1 MSQLFIRSSLNDVAR
16 GRYCATDLQFSSEKW
31 ELSMSSSLM
40 VLFCRRPDITYAT
53 LLEERL
59 LRGEYC
65 QKIRKSQIDI
75 IALNDRSTTREVRF
89 QVSVQL
95 KAPL

>member
-1 MSQLFIRSSLNDVAR
+1 MRCTRPSVSMSQLFIRSSLNDVAR

-31 ELSMSSSLM
+31 ELSMSSSFM

-59 LRGEYC
+59 LRERSRLSRGELAMTAASC
-65 QKIRKSQIDI
+65 SQ
-75 IALNDRSTTREVRF
+75 S
-89 QVSVQL
+89 SS
-95 KAPL
+95 PM

>member
-1 MSQLFIRSSLNDVAR
+1 ML
-16 GRYCATDLQFSSEKW
+16 
-31 ELSMSSSLM
+31 
-40 VLFCRRPDITYAT
+40 P
-53 LLEERL
+53 LLKGGGG
-59 LRGEYC
+59 GEYC

-75 IALNDRSTTREVRF
+75 IALNDRSTTREVRC

>member
-1 MSQLFIRSSLNDVAR
+1 M
-16 GRYCATDLQFSSEKW
+16 
-31 ELSMSSSLM
+31 
-40 VLFCRRPDITYAT
+40 
-53 LLEERL
+53 
-59 LRGEYC
+59 RGEYS
-65 QKIRKSQIDI
+65 QKVRKSQIDI

>member
-1 MSQLFIRSSLNDVAR
+1 MKLKVNNGGQCVISKGPASISKKI
-16 GRYCATDLQFSSEKW
+16 FSCNLVSWTCLGGGGGIVKRSEK
-31 ELSMSSSLM
+31 S
-40 VLFCRRPDITYAT
+40 
-53 LLEERL
+53 
-59 LRGEYC
+59 
-65 QKIRKSQIDI
+65 KIDI

>member
-1 MSQLFIRSSLNDVAR
+1 MVKYALVKNTNCCYTFKLKEMISKNRVA
-16 GRYCATDLQFSSEKW
+16 
-31 ELSMSSSLM
+31 
-40 VLFCRRPDITYAT
+40 
-53 LLEERL
+53 

-65 QKIRKSQIDI
+65 QKIRKSRIDI